1 MASQPP
7 PQAVEAEEAVLGAI
21 LMSRNAIAAVGDE
34 ITPEDFYKESHKIIY
49 RTALH
54 LDSRGQPVDLIT
66 LIAELDKYNAL
77 EKIGGRSRIQQLLAQ
92 APAASNAAHHARLI
106 REAAIMRRLIS
117 AGGEIAQYGWN
128 GNGNADDLLAKAEQ
142 RLSEVSFGLHQSHDF
157 ELLSTSLD
165 DLLGDIDATA
175 ASGESAFGKR
185 TGFPDLDRIT
195 TGLHPGQLVL
205 LAARPSMG
213 KSLLAQNVIEN
224 LCDTGGSA
232 ALFTM
237 EMSRRDVNIRA
248 IGRATSI
255 NPTHLR
261 IGPLKPE
268 ELQKVHV
275 ASQTI
280 RSRKF
285 YVEDEPNITL
295 NELRARARRLQRREG
310 LDLLVV
316 DYLQLMLTKDHAD
329 TRAQEVGMIS
339 RGLKVLA
346 RELAIPVI
354 AVSQLNRELESRNDK
369 RPKLSDLRES
379 GALEQDADLVLFIYR
394 DEYYNPDSEALGI
407 AEIICAKNRMGPTD
421 VTKLAFSGKR
431 SSFLNLAR
439 EH

>member
-1 MASQPP
+1 MSSQPP
-7 PQAVEAEEAVLGAI
+7 PQATEAEEAVLGAI
-21 LMSRNAIAAVGDE
+21 LMSKHAIAAVGDE
-34 ITPEDFYKESHKIIY
+34 ITPDDFYMESNKLIY
-49 RTALH
+49 RAALS
-54 LDSRGQPVDLIT
+54 LDQSGQAVDPIT
-66 LIAELDKYNAL
+66 LIAELDRYNAL
-77 EKIGGRSRIQQLLAQ
+77 ERVGGRARIQQLLAQ
-92 APAASNAAHHARLI
+92 TPAASNAGHHARLI
-106 REAAIMRRLIS
+106 REAAIMRRLVQ
-117 AGGEIAQYGWN
+117 AGGAIAQLGWN
-128 GNGNADDLLAKAEQ
+128 GNGQADDLLAMAEQ
-142 RLSEVSFGLHQSHDF
+142 HLSEVSFGLRQTHDF

-165 DLLGDIDATA
+165 DLIVDIDDTA
-175 ASGESAFGKR
+175 RSGVPAFGTR

-195 TGLHPGQLVL
+195 TGLHPGELVL

-213 KSLLAQNVIEN
+213 KSMLAQNVIEN
-224 LCDTGGSA
+224 LCDTGGAA

-248 IGRATSI
+248 LGRATSI

-261 IGPLKPE
+261 IGPLKAE

-275 ASQTI
+275 AGQTI
-280 RSRKF
+280 KGRRF
-285 YVEDEPNITL
+285 YVEDEPNISL
-295 NELRARARRLQRREG
+295 NELRARARRLQRKEG

-316 DYLQLMLTKDHAD
+316 DYLQLMLTKSGAD
-329 TRAQEVGMIS
+329 TRATEVGMLS

-354 AVSQLNRELESRNDK
+354 AVSQLNRDLESRPDK
-369 RPKLSDLRES
+369 RPRLSDLRES

-394 DEYYNPDSEALGI
+394 DEYYNPDSDAAGV

-421 VTKLAFSGKR
+421 TTKLAFSGKR